1 MVIKSKRH
9 TTIIS
14 KMGEG
19 SEMNP
24 FCPKHDENP
33 PLLKRQ
39 HGGRR
44 SYWVCPKGHKFK
56 VGDELKH
63 QR

>member
-1 MVIKSKRH
+1 MFSAIHKARLQTNKE
-9 TTIIS
+9 
-14 KMGEG
+14 EG

-44 SYWVCPKGHKFK
+44 SYWVCPKGHKFR